1 MTLVRAMRLWVRAMR
16 SEGNFVSPF
25 RAAGAIAKQAWFIWR
40 SRPFVEPHWW
50 RLRMRACQRCSLY
63 RRETRQC
70 GSANGPFADRS
81 GGVWF
86 RQGCGCAM
94 PLKNLLRGSTCWARQ
109 TGKDFLPGVGWPE
122 DVV

>member
-1 MTLVRAMRLWVRAMR
+1 MILRLFKLWVGAMRG
-16 SEGNFVSPF
+16 EGNFVSRT
-25 RAAGAIAKQAWFIWR
+25 RAAGMVVKQAIFVWR

-50 RLRMRACQRCSLY
+50 RSRMRACMRCSLY
-63 RRETRQC
+63 RRSTHQC
-70 GSANGPFADRS
+70 GSANYAFADRF
-81 GGVWF
+81 GRAWF

-109 TGKDFLPGVGWPE
+109 TGRDVLPGVGWPS